1 MYINKLSP
9 EFKRFFLVGI
19 STVLIDFISYNI
31 FVEFTKTSF
40 SKAISFLIGSIFA
53 YFANSLFTFKSKNKS
68 IKQITKFFIFYF
80 CSLILNVSI
89 NGYFVSLFLGNKF
102 GLFLAFLIAVTFS
115 VIFNFVT
122 IKNFVFNQSS

>member
-1 MYINKLSP
+1 MYINKLSS
-9 EFKRFFLVGI
+9 EFKRFILVGI
-19 STVLIDFISYNI
+19 STVSIDFISYNI
-31 FVEFTKTSF
+31 FVEFL
-40 SKAISFLIGSIFA
+40 KAISFLIGSIFD

-122 IKNFVFNQSS
+122 IKNFVFNQP

>member
-1 MYINKLSP
+1 MYINKLSS
-9 EFKRFFLVGI
+9 EFKRFILVGI
-19 STVLIDFISYNI
+19 STVSIDFISYNI
-31 FVEFTKTSF
+31 FVEFL
-40 SKAISFLIGSIFA
+40 KAISFLIGSIFD
-53 YFANSLFTFKSKNKS
+53 YFVNSLFTFKSKNKS